1 MPFSLFIGILLPV
14 YRGLVLMHVN
24 SIEIEFSD
32 DGIVAA
38 RTGIDFEDFELQRP
52 VGLRLVVIAEGAHIK
67 TLECAAVL
75 QIEDSVGLAVVV
87 HAQLFYTRIGSPS
100 LLALY
105 VSIENFHLRDA
116 RTFALEGVGQALAN
130 ALALCCPHTLVAEIV
145 GVLALVVKLFVGGQT
160 T

>member
-52 VGLRLVVIAEGAHIK
+52 VGLRLVVIAEGVHVEALQSA
-67 TLECAAVL
+67 TVL
-75 QIEDSVGLAVVV
+75 QVKYGVRFAVIV
-87 HAQLFYTRIGSPS
+87 HT
-100 LLALY
+100 
-105 VSIENFHLRDA
+105 
-116 RTFALEGVGQALAN
+116 
-130 ALALCCPHTLVAEIV
+130 
-145 GVLALVVKLFVGGQT
+145 
-160 T
+160 